1 MSLLQDERLLRVKT
15 ALGPDL
21 FVLRR
26 LSVVEALEQPYVIQ
40 GELIAADPE
49 TEIGATDILGTT
61 ITCSIVWA
69 QRGLTRHFHG
79 VVSAFGSVDVAQR
92 GNRVYRF
99 EAVPAFWL
107 LTRTMD
113 CRIFQEKSVQQIIQ
127 SVVDERGVGSVT
139 FTHMPSGT
147 RPYCTQYN
155 ESDFDFIHRL
165 LDEIGGTFFF
175 EHGESTDGWTITG
188 DAAGFPTA
196 EGDPLVVRGEPDR
209 PNAVTGWSSFF
220 VVQPAGHKNW
230 DFDNLKP
237 SQQPMAEAPTA
248 LAGSDLTANL
258 KLYRWPGG
266 QSVRP
271 DATPGTADLRMRRHE
286 AGHETWSGRSEAA
299 LLSPGQKVQ
308 VQVGVAGSPES
319 WLVTAVTHDA
329 HDETHATGGSAAA
342 YSNSFSCIPASRPW
356 RSPVHRPRPVVAGV
370 QSAIVTGPAGEEQH
384 CDEYGRVKVH
394 FLWDHRDDKKDETSS
409 CYVRVMQ
416 PFGGAW
422 GGGWFLPRIGDEVL
436 VAFQGGDP
444 DRPVIVG
451 SLYNADGKP
460 PWTLPGHITR
470 SGFRSRSTKTGD
482 RSTANIL
489 GFDDKKDSEQLYLQ
503 AQKDYLELVKNQKK
517 VTVQGNEI
525 REVTGS
531 SQDQSD
537 GKRTTTIKGD
547 ETLEVKQG
555 NRAATISMG
564 NETLTVKMG
573 NMEVKV
579 SLGNI
584 TIKADLGSITMEAL
598 QGITL
603 KGGPTSSIEIAP
615 AGITLKAL
623 KIDTNADLMNQ
634 TKGAIE
640 QQSGS
645 GMQKIG
651 GAITMIGG

>member
-1 MSLLQDERLLRVKT
+1 
-15 ALGPDL
+15 
-21 FVLRR
+21 
-26 LSVVEALEQPYVIQ
+26 
-40 GELIAADPE
+40 
-49 TEIGATDILGTT
+49 
-61 ITCSIVWA
+61 
-69 QRGLTRHFHG
+69 
-79 VVSAFGSVDVAQR
+79 
-92 GNRVYRF
+92 
-99 EAVPAFWL
+99 
-107 LTRTMD
+107 
-113 CRIFQEKSVQQIIQ
+113 
-127 SVVDERGVGSVT
+127 
-139 FTHMPSGT
+139 
-147 RPYCTQYN
+147 
-155 ESDFDFIHRL
+155 
-165 LDEIGGTFFF
+165 
-175 EHGESTDGWTITG
+175 
-188 DAAGFPTA
+188 
-196 EGDPLVVRGEPDR
+196 
-209 PNAVTGWSSFF
+209 
-220 VVQPAGHKNW
+220 
-230 DFDNLKP
+230 
-237 SQQPMAEAPTA
+237 
-248 LAGSDLTANL
+248 
-258 KLYRWPGG
+258 
-266 QSVRP
+266 
-271 DATPGTADLRMRRHE
+271 
-286 AGHETWSGRSEAA
+286 
-299 LLSPGQKVQ
+299 
-308 VQVGVAGSPES
+308 
-319 WLVTAVTHDA
+319 
-329 HDETHATGGSAAA
+329 
-342 YSNSFSCIPASRPW
+342 
-356 RSPVHRPRPVVAGV
+356 VVAGV